1 VTLRS
6 RQKEEQHENNN
17 NTNVTKTSTQK
28 KRRATTITQEEEK
41 KTYNTQDTCQ
51 KKKKIDMEEKE
62 LSLFNINFLGTLAS
76 NSASS
81 FLANGCYFKNPN
93 LAHDP

>member
-1 VTLRS
+1 LP
-6 RQKEEQHENNN
+6 KE
-17 NTNVTKTSTQK
+17 
-28 KRRATTITQEEEK
+28 
-41 KTYNTQDTCQ
+41 
-51 KKKKIDMEEKE
+51 KKIDMEEKE